1 MNWAAF
7 WGALV
12 GSVVAVLAVLA
23 VIWIFFVFLQ
33 NNEVDRNRTQSKKI
47 QIDILESQL
56 EQYLLD
62 FCSLKTE

>member
-12 GSVVAVLAVLA
+12 GSVVAVLA

-47 QIDILESQL
+47 QLIFL
-56 EQYLLD
+56 
-62 FCSLKTE
+62 SLS